1 MADATL
7 PVLNTQVNAKMIFAV
22 SLFLW
27 LLALVWYI
35 LAIINYK
42 SNQQNY
48 NFWTWLGNLFV
59 WIQIFTVL
67 ALCGVQSREF
77 SKLF

>member
-7 PVLNTQVNAKMIFAV
+7 PVLNTPVNPKYIFAV
-22 SLFLW
+22 SVFLW

-48 NFWTWLGNLFV
+48 NFWLWLGNLFV

-67 ALCGVQSREF
+67 ALCGVKSADF
-77 SKLF
+77 AKLF